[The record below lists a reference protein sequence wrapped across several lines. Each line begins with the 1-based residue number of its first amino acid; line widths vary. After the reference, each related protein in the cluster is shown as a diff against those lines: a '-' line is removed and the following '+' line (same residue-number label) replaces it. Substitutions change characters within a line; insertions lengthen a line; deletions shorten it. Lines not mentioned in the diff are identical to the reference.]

1 MDKER
6 LFRFLDQKYLSRC
19 ELANKLP
26 LGMDPDEVWKTVLD
40 GRLTK
45 AIRLPL
51 KNVHGNHYWY
61 VLTSR
66 MITASEVIVEE
77 LMEHSAEQE
86 NCTVSVSTIE
96 EIFFTSYM
104 EGSQISIQDAMM
116 FLQNGREAQ
125 DIEELM
131 LLNNRQAS
139 SFAVQNMFHTI
150 DEDYLHTLAYI
161 LTNGLDNGGGDFRL
175 TDSIEI
181 PSMRGEAYEVPCNS
195 AIAGLTAE
203 FTQFLADPKVHPLIK
218 SAVSQAWVLIVRPF
232 PEGNERLARL
242 LSSVILIRAGYT
254 FFSNVSLSALI
265 ARNGYSYFNAI
276 ANILRTENAAD
287 LTYFVEYYLTLLSS
301 AVTELRTRRIQKKQ
315 EVYEAEK
322 QMAQVPL
329 GQPENAA
336 DDAVQ
341 VSAQEKVKPKTNK
354 NADKVKKAIQKLRRK
369 GINNIISSDIA
380 READISPK
388 QAYRALEFLEEE
400 GYISCVRRTTG
411 GNRYVLNSGKTKA
424 GKTEHT
430 QATNKQDLIA
440 ELEKRTTSPKD
451 STSKIAGLLL
461 DYIRSDKLSF
471 TVTEIADTLGIDSI
485 TVRNVIIWFTRFN
498 YIKTASHD
506 GKCIHYVFTCNSDA
520 NTVEPDSN
528 LPAAVTTDYSQD
540 TLNLLQELKTSTRSA
555 KDRRLGEIITEC
567 LPRGIVTETDY
578 TQRNEKSKWAI
589 DMRFAVLLGLVEP
602 VSRDVY
608 RILPHLAD
616 ARSELMYA
624 QKCALSALYEFFSD
638 DVFSVEMAVAKLEY
652 SSSHVSGML
661 HQFTW
666 LKLVDSQMNEDNTLS
681 YHLKVNPKDDPEC
694 FLVA

>member
-26 LGMDPDEVWKTVLD
+26 LGMDPEEVWKTVLD
-40 GRLTK
+40 GRLAK

-51 KNVHGNHYWY
+51 KNAHGNHYWY

-218 SAVSQAWVLIVRPF
+218 SAVSQAWVLTVRPF

-341 VSAQEKVKPKTNK
+341 ISAQEKVKPKTNK
-354 NADKVKKAIQKLRRK
+354 NADKVKKAIQKLRKK
-369 GINNIISSDIA
+369 GVNNIISSDIA
-380 READISPK
+380 RETGISPK
-388 QAYRALEFLEEE
+388 QAYRALEFLENE

-411 GNRYVLNSGKTKA
+411 GNIYVFNS
-424 GKTEHT
+424 TESET
-430 QATNKQDLIA
+430 VVCQDTDVSDKQSLVQ
-440 ELEKRTTSPKD
+440 ELQKRTLSPKD

-461 DYIRSDKLSF
+461 DYIRTNKQSF
-471 TVTEIADTLGIDSI
+471 TVAEIADTLGIDNI

-506 GKCIHYVFTCNSDA
+506 GKCIHYVFAFNSDE
-520 NTVEPDSN
+520 NSVEADSN
-528 LPAAVTTDYSQD
+528 LPAVVISDYSQE
-540 TLNLLQELKTSTRSA
+540 TLNLLHELKTSTRST

-567 LPRGIVTETDY
+567 LPRGIVTEADY
-578 TQRNEKSKWAI
+578 IQRNEKSKWAI

-624 QKCALSALYEFFSD
+624 QKSALSALYEFFSD

-666 LKLVDSQMNEDNTLS
+666 LKLVDSQMNDDNTLS

>member
-40 GRLTK
+40 GRLAK
-45 AIRLPL
+45 AVRLPL
-51 KNVHGNHYWY
+51 KNAHGNHYWY

-181 PSMRGEAYEVPCNS
+181 PSMRGEAYEVSCNS

-218 SAVSQAWVLIVRPF
+218 SAVSQAWVLTVRPF

-301 AVTELRTRRIQKKQ
+301 AVTELRTRRIQKEQ

-322 QMAQVPL
+322 QLAETPL
-329 GQPENAA
+329 SPLDRTVARNAA
-336 DDAVQ
+336 EI
-341 VSAQEKVKPKTNK
+341 SAEEKPKPKTNK
-354 NADKVKKAIQKLRRK
+354 HTNKIKTAIKKFRKK
-369 GINNIISSDIA
+369 GIHEFLAKEVAEEIGVST
-380 READISPK
+380 R
-388 QAYRALEFLEEE
+388 QTYRALEFLVDE
-400 GYISCVRRTTG
+400 GYIIHVGRSHAGNIYGFNEAYSNADSSTENTTLPNISETLAILNQKNKSDSENTRRIAQFLISYLQ
-411 GNRYVLNSGKTKA
+411 NGK
-424 GKTEHT
+424 KTF
-430 QATNKQDLIA
+430 
-440 ELEKRTTSPKD
+440 TSVD
-451 STSKIAGLLL
+451 IS
-461 DYIRSDKLSF
+461 
-471 TVTEIADTLGIDSI
+471 DTLGIPGMAA
-485 TVRNVIIWFTRFN
+485 RNAIKWYKQHHLLKPLYYEEN
-498 YIKTASHD
+498 KLCHYIFSCYSEGDVSDDNENIYSPEVHD
-506 GKCIHYVFTCNSDA
+506 LIH
-520 NTVEPDSN
+520 
-528 LPAAVTTDYSQD
+528 Q
-540 TLNLLQELKTSTRSA
+540 LQSSLRST
-555 KDRRLGEIITEC
+555 KDRRLGDILTEC
-567 LPRGIVTETDY
+567 LPRGVVTEADY
-578 TQRNEKSKWAI
+578 IRRGDKTKWI
-589 DMRFAVLLGLVEP
+589 PDMKFAVLLGVVEQI
-602 VSRDVY
+602 SRDTY
-608 RILPHLAD
+608 RILPRLTN
-616 ARSELMYA
+616 ARSALVYT
-624 QKCALSALYEFFSD
+624 QKSTLSALYEFFGD
-638 DVFSVEMAVAKLEY
+638 DMFSVEMAVAKLDY
-652 SSSHVSGML
+652 SSAHLSGML

-666 LKLVDSQMNEDNTLS
+666 LKLIDSQINEDNTLS
-681 YHLKVNPKDDPEC
+681 YQLKVNPKDDPEC

>member
-1 MDKER
+1 MDDVRRNAQKRAARPSTLPVGSSFESER
-6 LFRFLDQKYLSRC
+6 QKQKAALVRQI
-19 ELANKLP
+19 
-26 LGMDPDEVWKTVLD
+26 DELD
-40 GRLTK
+40 GSKIQKISAATERTDSQKTLRVAAYCRVSTDDIDQAISIELQMRQYKEKIKSNPDWKYAGTYVDNGFSGTNTAHRPGFLKLIEDARAGKIDMIITK
-45 AIRLPL
+45 AVSRSLFGYDKIEIPDSYGGKRKMLQINEQQAQVVKWMYASL
-51 KNVHGNHYWY
+51 LNGSTTEEIAS
-61 VLTSR
+61 VLTELQIPTGDRKKDSTLNTDWTSSGVLNIMRNERYCGDVLARKNYTPNFKDHKSKKNRGKKNKYYQPDHHDAIVTRAVWNAAQRILNSR
-66 MITASEVIVEE
+66 RYG
-77 LMEHSAEQE
+77 H
-86 NCTVSVSTIE
+86 
-96 EIFFTSYM
+96 
-104 EGSQISIQDAMM
+104 EGSY
-116 FLQNGREAQ
+116 
-125 DIEELM
+125 
-131 LLNNRQAS
+131 QAS

-203 FTQFLADPKVHPLIK
+203 FSQFLADPKVHPLIK
-218 SAVSQAWVLIVRPF
+218 SAVSQAWVLTVRPF

-276 ANILRTENAAD
+276 ANILRT
-287 LTYFVEYYLTLLSS
+287 
-301 AVTELRTRRIQKKQ
+301 
-315 EVYEAEK
+315 
-322 QMAQVPL
+322 
-329 GQPENAA
+329 ENAA

-440 ELEKRTTSPKD
+440 ELEKRTNSPKD

-461 DYIRSDKLSF
+461 DYIISDKLSF
-471 TVTEIADTLGIDSI
+471 TVTEIADRLGIDSI

-506 GKCIHYVFTCNSDA
+506 GKCMASKRNWNEEDA
-520 NTVEPDSN
+520 R
-528 LPAAVTTDYSQD
+528 
-540 TLNLLQELKTSTRSA
+540 TR
-555 KDRRLGEIITEC
+555 
-567 LPRGIVTETDY
+567 V
-578 TQRNEKSKWAI
+578 
-589 DMRFAVLLGLVEP
+589 
-602 VSRDVY
+602 
-608 RILPHLAD
+608 RILFEGEWYAD
-616 ARSELMYA
+616 R
-624 QKCALSALYEFFSD
+624 
-638 DVFSVEMAVAKLEY
+638 
-652 SSSHVSGML
+652 G
-661 HQFTW
+661 
-666 LKLVDSQMNEDNTLS
+666 
-681 YHLKVNPKDDPEC
+681 
-694 FLVA
+694 

>member
-40 GRLTK
+40 GRLAK

-139 SFAVQNMFHTI
+139 SFAAQNMFHTI

-181 PSMRGEAYEVPCNS
+181 PSMRGEAYEVPCGS

-218 SAVSQAWVLIVRPF
+218 SAVSQAWVLTVRPF
-232 PEGNERLARL
+232 SEGNERLARL
-242 LSSVILIRAGYT
+242 LSSVILIRAGYS

-265 ARNGYSYFNAI
+265 ARNGYSYFSAI

-301 AVTELRTRRIQKKQ
+301 AVTELRTRRIQKEQ
-315 EVYEAEK
+315 EVYETEK

-329 GQPENAA
+329 IPQNK
-336 DDAVQ
+336 
-341 VSAQEKVKPKTNK
+341 VSAEKEEEISANEKQKPTANKHAEKIKT
-354 NADKVKKAIQKLRRK
+354 AIQKFRKK
-369 GINNIISSDIA
+369 GINEFLAKEIA
-380 READISPK
+380 EEIHVSTR
-388 QAYRALEFLEEE
+388 QTYRALEFLVGE
-400 GYISCVRRTTG
+400 GYVIHTG
-411 GNRYVLNSGKTKA
+411 RSHAGNIYALNEGALHASANELAIQLDRSETLGILRKKMKSDSENTRK
-424 GKTEHT
+424 
-430 QATNKQDLIA
+430 IA
-440 ELEKRTTSPKD
+440 ELLIKYLQEEKKTFTSAEVHKTLDITSMTARNAIRWYKENHVIKPHHYED
-451 STSKIAGLLL
+451 NRLCHYIFSCYSEENASDNTGST
-461 DYIRSDKLSF
+461 
-471 TVTEIADTLGIDSI
+471 
-485 TVRNVIIWFTRFN
+485 
-498 YIKTASHD
+498 
-506 GKCIHYVFTCNSDA
+506 
-520 NTVEPDSN
+520 
-528 LPAAVTTDYSQD
+528 YSSEVHE
-540 TLNLLQELKTSTRSA
+540 LLQQLKSSSRSA
-555 KDRRLGEIITEC
+555 KDRRLGSILIDC
-567 LPRGIVTETDY
+567 LPKGFVTVVDY
-578 TQRNEKSKWAI
+578 IQMGEKTKWSA
-589 DMRFAVLLGLVEP
+589 DMKFAVLLGIVKQI
-602 VSRDVY
+602 DKNTY
-608 RILPHLAD
+608 RILPQLTN
-616 ARSELMYA
+616 ARSSLVHT
-624 QKCALSALYEFFSD
+624 QKSTLSALYDIFGD
-638 DVFSVEMAVAKLEY
+638 DMFSVEMAVAKLDY
-652 SSSHVSGML
+652 SSAHLSGML

-666 LKLVDSQMNEDNTLS
+666 LKLIDSQMNDDNTLS

>member
-40 GRLTK
+40 GRLAK

-125 DIEELM
+125 AIEELM

-218 SAVSQAWVLIVRPF
+218 SAVSQAWVLTVRPF

-242 LSSVILIRAGYT
+242 LSSVILIRAGYS

-301 AVTELRTRRIQKKQ
+301 AVTELRTRRIQKEQ

-322 QMAQVPL
+322 QMAETPL
-329 GQPENAA
+329 SPLDRTVARNAA
-336 DDAVQ
+336 EI
-341 VSAQEKVKPKTNK
+341 SAEEKPKPKTNK
-354 NADKVKKAIQKLRRK
+354 HTNKIRTAIKKFRKK
-369 GINNIISSDIA
+369 GIHEFLAKEVAEEIGVST
-380 READISPK
+380 R
-388 QAYRALEFLEEE
+388 QTYRALEFLVDE
-400 GYISCVRRTTG
+400 GYIIHVGRSHAGNIYGFNEAYSNADSSTENTTLPKVSETLAILNQKNKSDSENTRRIAQLLISYLQ
-411 GNRYVLNSGKTKA
+411 NGK
-424 GKTEHT
+424 KTF
-430 QATNKQDLIA
+430 
-440 ELEKRTTSPKD
+440 TSVD
-451 STSKIAGLLL
+451 IS
-461 DYIRSDKLSF
+461 
-471 TVTEIADTLGIDSI
+471 DTLGIPGMAA
-485 TVRNVIIWFTRFN
+485 RNAIKWYKQN
-498 YIKTASHD
+498 HLLKPLYYEENKLCHYIFSCYSEGDVSDDNENIYSPEVHD
-506 GKCIHYVFTCNSDA
+506 LIH
-520 NTVEPDSN
+520 
-528 LPAAVTTDYSQD
+528 Q
-540 TLNLLQELKTSTRSA
+540 LQSSLRST
-555 KDRRLGEIITEC
+555 KDRRLGDILTEC
-567 LPRGIVTETDY
+567 LPRGVVTEADY
-578 TQRNEKSKWAI
+578 IRRGDKTKWI
-589 DMRFAVLLGLVEP
+589 PDMKFAVLLGVVEQI
-602 VSRDVY
+602 SRDTY
-608 RILPHLAD
+608 RILPRLTN
-616 ARSELMYA
+616 ARSALVYT
-624 QKCALSALYEFFSD
+624 QKSTLSRLLSA
-638 DVFSVEMAVAKLEY
+638 VFIMP
-652 SSSHVSGML
+652 MI
-661 HQFTW
+661 
-666 LKLVDSQMNEDNTLS
+666 
-681 YHLKVNPKDDPEC
+681 
-694 FLVA
+694 